1 VLLVAGVARPERF
14 FATARRL
21 AAGAA
26 GEAAAFEV
34 AGELA
39 FPDHHDF
46 PDASL
51 EAIRRAAAAAGAG
64 ALLVTAKDRVKL
76 HGRLDLGLA
85 ELPVAAEPEPA
96 FWRWLDGRLGEVLS
110 AAGARAAGG
119 RQ

>member
-51 EAIRRAAAAAGAG
+51 AAIRRAAAAAGAD

-76 HGRLDLGLA
+76 DGRLDLGLA

-96 FWRWLDGRLGEVLS
+96 FWLWLDGRLGEVLS
-110 AAGARAAGG
+110 AAADRTSDG
-119 RQ
+119 RR